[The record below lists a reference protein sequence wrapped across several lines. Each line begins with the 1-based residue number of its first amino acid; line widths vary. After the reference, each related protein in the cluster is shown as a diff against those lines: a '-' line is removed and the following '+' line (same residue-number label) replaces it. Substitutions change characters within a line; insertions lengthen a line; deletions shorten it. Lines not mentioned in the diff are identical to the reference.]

1 MDIFK
6 IQLKMFFFE
15 RISPHLSLS
24 SLPTSIVA
32 VVETRVAAS
41 IQSITNCAIVELKAN
56 QQQMVFSKNTG

>member
-32 VVETRVAAS
+32 VSVVVEAVVETRVAAS
-41 IQSITNCAIVELKAN
+41 IQSITNCAIA
-56 QQQMVFSKNTG
+56 S